1 MHSFHLRDVIL
12 ASYQAYPIA
21 IILSPIY
28 RWRNGGYETRNSR
41 ALNPGGLHIFLFPE
55 RCGESPLSPST
66 LHTAPSQQHLLVSL
80 FPPDWKQF
88 KSRVYV
94 VSFHL
99 EGLAQSL
106 PHVDI
111 Q

>member
-12 ASYQAYPIA
+12 ASYQAYSTA
-21 IILSPIY
+21 IILPPIY
-28 RWRNGGYETRNSR
+28 RWRKGCYETRKSR
-41 ALNPGGLHIFLFPE
+41 ALSSGGLHIFLSPE
-55 RCGESPLSPST
+55 RCGGSPPSPST

-94 VSFHL
+94 VPFHL
-99 EGLAQSL
+99 EGLAQSP

>member
-1 MHSFHLRDVIL
+1 MEVVKLDTAELWAQVVSTFSLL
-12 ASYQAYPIA
+12 
-21 IILSPIY
+21 
-28 RWRNGGYETRNSR
+28 
-41 ALNPGGLHIFLFPE
+41 PE
-55 RCGESPLSPST
+55 RCGESPPSPST

-94 VSFHL
+94 VSFQL

-106 PHVDI
+106 PRVDI